1 MANENVNVDQAVEI
15 GEKVLN
21 LMENQAV
28 AEFSFKSS

>member
-1 MANENVNVDQAVEI
+1 MANENVNIDQAVEI
-15 GEKVLN
+15 GEKVLK